1 MEQRISDY
9 FVQHLV
15 RDPPPQVGHNPA
27 GSECCEMRRTVRVTE
42 NPMSTPRMRSGEG
55 GRRAEHTAQF

>member
-15 RDPPPQVGHNPA
+15 RDPPPQVRYDYCSQRGLLLYLFCPL
-27 GSECCEMRRTVRVTE
+27 RV
-42 NPMSTPRMRSGEG
+42 
-55 GRRAEHTAQF
+55 F